1 MLQGRTNRLLIITS
15 TLIISLGAISKLIP
29 LFVIGIVMMVNNYK
43 KTFNPISKDSIYNPE
58 LQRQTAYIL
67 FILAILEGITG
78 FGAGP
83 QTSTF
88 ITVMTLG
95 LLNRGNSLE
104 LHLILIAPLA
114 FFFILHSTSGL
125 GNLLLR
131 KGVKSKAIYSYV
143 LPLAML
149 TLFAIAFYL
158 DTLYF
163 F

>member
-83 QTSTF
+83 
-88 ITVMTLG
+88 
-95 LLNRGNSLE
+95 
-104 LHLILIAPLA
+104 
-114 FFFILHSTSGL
+114 
-125 GNLLLR
+125 
-131 KGVKSKAIYSYV
+131 
-143 LPLAML
+143 
-149 TLFAIAFYL
+149 
-158 DTLYF
+158 
-163 F
+163 